1 MFFFFF
7 TNDEINCLVDR
18 LKWWNVL
25 GRHRRA
31 RKTKWNYHIEP
42 KADVVCFG
50 RILTFNTG
58 RLNWIAV
65 FCHRH
70 RCIYHSFTEK
80 SSQGHKNKLRFNI
93 FSVFLICGYFML
105 KRLLQID
112 ENFHWKLNLYEL
124 NQYMLVWSTHM
135 LILRTVL
142 LSSYTTVYLWNSF
155 QIEYFILFDLLY
167 WLSGVRF
174 LRFFLDTADVK
185 CDVHFYLCIHFL
197 LYCLCNC
204 DSDLLMWYYVLL

>member
-1 MFFFFF
+1 
-7 TNDEINCLVDR
+7 
-18 LKWWNVL
+18 
-25 GRHRRA
+25 
-31 RKTKWNYHIEP
+31 
-42 KADVVCFG
+42 
-50 RILTFNTG
+50 
-58 RLNWIAV
+58 
-65 FCHRH
+65 
-70 RCIYHSFTEK
+70 
-80 SSQGHKNKLRFNI
+80 
-93 FSVFLICGYFML
+93 ML

-185 CDVHFYLCIHFL
+185 INATYTFICASTSCCIV
-197 LYCLCNC
+197 
-204 DSDLLMWYYVLL
+204 YVTVIVIY